1 MEQGTTQDKTQG
13 TAQGKT
19 QGAAQQEAAQ
29 KPDAQPEI
37 AYTTKQLTEL
47 IGVAQS
53 TVRKYSMALEGE
65 GYDILRNELDRR
77 IFRDRDIVAIRQMV
91 ELTRQGAK
99 VDNAARIVVEERRGK
114 QLPAENKQVT
124 AELLEYIHKQDKQ
137 IERMSEKLDRLLE
150 LQEDKTQESAAS
162 IDTEEKSQ
170 EEPREE
176 PKKES
181 WWKRLFN
188 RKN

>member
-1 MEQGTTQDKTQG
+1 MEQGTTQDK
-13 TAQGKT
+13 A

-29 KPDAQPEI
+29 KPDAPYEA

-77 IFRDRDIVAIRQMV
+77 IFRDRDIVAIRRMV
-91 ELTRQGAK
+91 ELTQQGAK
-99 VDNAARIVVEERRGK
+99 VDNAAQIVVEERQGG

-124 AELLEYIHKQDKQ
+124 AELLNYIHKQDN
-137 IERMSEKLDRLLE
+137 RMAELNAKIDRLLE
-150 LQEDKTQESAAS
+150 LAEDKTQESAAT
-162 IDTEEKSQ
+162 IDTQ
-170 EEPREE
+170 EE

-181 WWKRLFN
+181 LLKRLFKS
-188 RKN
+188 KN